1 MIQNIHM
8 LKKLLKVG
16 SLVLVLVLSASCSGN
31 TEVKE
36 STVALEDYTAE
47 LTKDARQRA
56 IVRLPKGF
64 RLVEVVRE
72 KPMIGYRIEPMDSG
86 YVPKKSY
93 YVDDIFGSD
102 DNSNPAYVYTFIESW

>member
-16 SLVLVLVLSASCSGN
+16 SLVLTLVLSASCSGN
-31 TEVKE
+31 TEVRE
-36 STVALEDYTAE
+36 STAALEDYTAE
-47 LTKDARQRA
+47 PTKDARQRA
-56 IVRLPKGF
+56 IIKLPKGF
-64 RLVEVVRE
+64 RLVEVVRD
-72 KPMIGYRIEPMDSG
+72 KPLIGYRIEPMDSG

>member
-31 TEVKE
+31 TEVRE

-47 LTKDARQRA
+47 PTKDARQRA

-64 RLVEVVRE
+64 RLVEVVRGNHL
-72 KPMIGYRIEPMDSG
+72 IGYRIEPMDSG

>member
-1 MIQNIHM
+1 M

-16 SLVLVLVLSASCSGN
+16 SLVLTLVLSASCSGN
-31 TEVKE
+31 TEVRE
-36 STVALEDYTAE
+36 STAALEDYTAE
-47 LTKDARQRA
+47 PTKDARQRA
-56 IVRLPKGF
+56 IIKLPKGF
-64 RLVEVVRE
+64 RLVEVVRD
-72 KPMIGYRIEPMDSG
+72 KPLIGYRIEPMDSG